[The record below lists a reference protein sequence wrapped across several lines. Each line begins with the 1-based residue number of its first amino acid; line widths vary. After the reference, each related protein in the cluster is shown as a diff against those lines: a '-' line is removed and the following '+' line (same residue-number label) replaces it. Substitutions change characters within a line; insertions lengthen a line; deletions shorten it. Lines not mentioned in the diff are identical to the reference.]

1 MDLYGYNEAVSQG
14 NSYNLETSE
23 GNADRRIR
31 NQNLDEEIGK
41 LKASIPKADKKI
53 DTDTKSEQEQN
64 LVETALD
71 GYGLKKVNDAYKKGS
86 STAKGVQSLV
96 NNKLKANPI
105 PQAKAS
111 GGAGELDAD
120 VNAVLDNEKSMTAIK
135 SGVKAE
141 TAGSEAVQVVS
152 DVEKLEAPVS
162 KGIGMGAKA
171 FGGAGALI
179 SGGMAIEDLE
189 SSSHKNTAE
198 KIGDYL
204 TIGGSTTELLGL
216 GLSATPI
223 GLGLDIVGGATSLIG
238 SAFSEF
244 GKEEASKTAKKNVAK
259 KTQATADNL
268 ASQKQ
273 ADTPAS
279 ATAGGFG
286 ATAQY
291 GGSAEQTIQAS
302 GSF

>member
-1 MDLYGYNEAVSQG
+1 MDLYGYNEAISQG
-14 NSYNLETSE
+14 NSYNSETAE
-23 GNADRRIR
+23 GNAERRIR
-31 NQNLDEEIGK
+31 NQNLDEAIGNI
-41 LKASIPKADKKI
+41 KASIPKADKKI
-53 DTDTKSEQEQN
+53 DSNTKSEQEQN
-64 LVETALD
+64 LVETAID
-71 GYGLKKVNDAYKKGS
+71 GYGLKKVNDAYKKGA
-86 STAKGVQSLV
+86 STAKNVENLV

-105 PQAKAS
+105 PQAEASS
-111 GGAGELDAD
+111 GGELTAD
-120 VNAVLDNEKSMTAIK
+120 VNAVLDNEKSMTALQ
-135 SGVKAE
+135 SGVKGG
-141 TAGSEAVQVVS
+141 TAGSEAVQVA
-152 DVEKLEAPVS
+152 DNVEKLEAPVS

-171 FGGAGALI
+171 VGGAGALL
-179 SGGMAIEDLE
+179 SGGMAIVDLE
-189 SSSHKNTAE
+189 SSSKKNTAE

-204 TIGGSTTELLGL
+204 TIGGSTSELVGL
-216 GLSATPI
+216 GLSATP
-223 GLGLDIVGGATSLIG
+223 LGIALDIVGGATSLIG

-244 GKEEASKTAKKNVAK
+244 GKEEASKTAKQNVAK
-259 KTQATADNL
+259 QAKTKQQNL

>member
-1 MDLYGYNEAVSQG
+1 MDLYGYNEAISQG
-14 NSYNLETSE
+14 NSYNSETSE
-23 GNADRRIR
+23 GNAERRIR
-31 NQNLDEEIGK
+31 NQNLDSAIGN

-53 DTDTKSEQEQN
+53 DSDTKSEQEQN
-64 LVETALD
+64 LVETAID

-86 STAKGVQSLV
+86 ATAKNVESLV
-96 NNKLKANPI
+96 QNKLKANPI
-105 PQAKAS
+105 PQAEASS
-111 GGAGELDAD
+111 GGELSAD
-120 VNAVLDNEKSMTAIK
+120 VNAVLDNEKSMTALN

-171 FGGAGALI
+171 FGGAGALL

-189 SSSHKNTAE
+189 SSSKKNTAE

-204 TIGGSTTELLGL
+204 TIGGSTSELVGL

-223 GLGLDIVGGATSLIG
+223 GIALDIVGGATSLIG

-259 KTQATADNL
+259 TTQAKADNL

-286 ATAQY
+286 STAQY
-291 GGSAEQTIQAS
+291 GGSSEETIEAS